1 MGSRKANK
9 DMKVVAAV
17 YLTVM
22 GVMSLV
28 CFIAYG
34 IDKRQAG
41 NGGRRISERTLQLLA
56 FLGGWPG
63 ALLGQRQFRHKT
75 QKVGFRIVLWMI
87 IALHVGVVAAVAC
100 AFATSRDGS

>member
-1 MGSRKANK
+1 
-9 DMKVVAAV
+9 MKVVAAV

-63 ALLGQRQFRHKT
+63 ALLGQRQFHHKT
-75 QKVGFRIVLWMI
+75 QKAAFRIVLWMI

-100 AFATSRDGS
+100 AFATSRDRS